1 MASGAPLKVVIFF
14 GSVREGRLGFR
25 VAKYIES
32 LLIAKKYD
40 VHLFDPEKMHF
51 PLLKKSLSMYGN
63 ESDAPKW
70 LQDSHAIVKSADAF
84 VVVSAEYNHSIPP
97 ALSNMMDYF
106 PIPSYRHKP
115 CSIVTYSY
123 GTFGGVRAAMQLRSF
138 LGELG
143 LITPHF
149 IFPVPSVHEAFSE
162 SGEPLNDS
170 MITGAQ
176 RSLKELEWYARA
188 LKNHRKE
195 HGVPT

>member
-1 MASGAPLKVVIFF
+1 MTSTVPLKIVIFF

-32 LLIAKKYD
+32 LLLAKNHD

-51 PLLKKSLSMYGN
+51 PLLKKTLLMYGN

-70 LQDSHAIVKSADAF
+70 LQDSHAVVKNADAYI
-84 VVVSAEYNHSIPP
+84 VVSAEYNHSIPP

-115 CSIVTYSY
+115 CSIITYSY
-123 GTFGGVRAAMQLRSF
+123 GPYGGVRAGMQLRSF

-143 LITPHF
+143 MVTPHF
-149 IFPVPSVHEAFSE
+149 MFAVPLVHEAFSE
-162 SGEPLNDS
+162 SGEPLNDRMVS
-170 MITGAQ
+170 GAE
-176 RSLKELEWYARA
+176 RALKELEWYANA